1 MDFNLSDEQ
10 RQIQEATRRLLAD
23 RYSFEARK
31 AYTASPEGFSREMW
45 AAFAEQGLLGVPFA
59 ESLGGL
65 GGGPIEIML
74 VMEAFGRALILEP
87 YLATVVMGGGLL
99 ARAGNNAQ
107 RALIA
112 RITSGVLMLAVAT
125 SEPDSTEACDVTTH
139 ARRIEGGWVIDGRK
153 SLVLH
158 GGSAERVIVPVRVSG
173 ERHDS
178 QGITLFM
185 LDAQAPGLTRREY
198 VTQDGL
204 RAADVSLHGV
214 RADDASVL
222 GAAGEGGPLLAQVVD
237 EATAA
242 LCAEAVGAMSALQE
256 MTLEYLKTRQQ
267 FGVPIGSFQ
276 ALQHRAVEMYIVLE
290 QARSMALYAA
300 LSLKGDRPAAR
311 RRGVR
316 AAKALIGR
324 AARYIGQEAIQLHGA
339 LGMTLDYAAGQYFK
353 RLTMIDLTLG
363 SHHDHVR
370 ELARG
375 GGVSQSETD

>member
-1 MDFNLSDEQ
+1 MDFRLSDEQ

-31 AYTASPEGFSREMW
+31 AYGASPEGFSREMW

-125 SEPDSTEACDVTTH
+125 SEPDSTGEACDVTTH

-178 QGITLFM
+178 QGITLFI

-204 RAADVSLHGV
+204 RAADVSLRGV

-222 GAAGEGGPLLAQVVD
+222 GVAGEGGPLLAQVVD

-242 LCAEAVGAMSALQE
+242 LCAEAVGAMSVLQE

-267 FGVPIGSFQ
+267 FGVSIGSFQ

-300 LSLKGDRPAAR
+300 LSLKGDPAER
-311 RRGVR
+311 RRAVC

-324 AARYIGQEAIQLHGA
+324 AARHVGQEAIQLHGA
-339 LGMTLDYAAGQYFK
+339 LGMTLDYAAGQFFR
-353 RLTMIDLTLG
+353 RLTAIDLTLG
-363 SHHDHVR
+363 SRHDHVR
-370 ELARG
+370 ELARVG
-375 GGVSQSETD
+375 GLSESENI